1 MPDRYTIRIIDTNM
15 LKLPE
20 IRIFKTRFVIQKVV
34 RRNLQTAAA
43 FCARILGDRSSIRMS
58 TKVGDFTSNF
68 GKMQRFK
75 WTKPVIQ
82 RLVDEYRVLLS
93 LFDF

>member
-1 MPDRYTIRIIDTNM
+1 M
-15 LKLPE
+15 LKWPE

-34 RRNLQTAAA
+34 RRNLRTAAA
-43 FCARILGDRSSIRMS
+43 FCARILALQIVRMS
-58 TKVGDFTSNF
+58 TKVGNFTSNF

-82 RLVDEYRVLLS
+82 RLVDEYRVS
-93 LFDF
+93 